1 MSINSVYKTVVSL
14 NTPAIIYLVITTI
27 VFLALAIT
35 AAMCLK
41 DKEYC
46 DETSTLMIESPVLLF
61 FVVVALALTW
71 LLNLIYSR
79 GYHITAWLLLI
90 FVFPMGF
97 GLFMERPDP
106 DINISIGPVEFSR
119 TSEE

>member
-1 MSINSVYKTVVSL
+1 MSINSLYKTVTSL

-27 VFLALAIT
+27 VFLALAIST
-35 AAMCLK
+35 VMCLK
-41 DKEYC
+41 DKEWC
-46 DETSTLMIESPVLLF
+46 DDTTTLPMLLF
-61 FVVVALALTW
+61 FVIMALALTW

-97 GLFMERPDP
+97 GLFYEDGGAG
-106 DINISIGPVEFSR
+106 SSSSFFSNNVIFY
-119 TSEE
+119 EY

>member
-1 MSINSVYKTVVSL
+1 VSL

-27 VFLALAIT
+27 VFLALAIST
-35 AAMCLK
+35 AMCLK
-41 DKEYC
+41 DKKYC
-46 DETSTLMIESPVLLF
+46 DEDTTLMIESPVLLF

-90 FVFPMGF
+90 FIFPMGF